1 MRYLLLI
8 AITVIISGY
17 KLKDSTHK
25 DNNKNS
31 IRIFPDEK
39 DTSTFLNQVITTDS
53 TYGRVFEIF
62 NVHGRRIRDLE
73 ISRSDRGYYVEE
85 FLTDKSKFSK
95 DDTFADFY
103 PHSFYSQYVVQQFT
117 ESTFIINDSLRLEVA
132 YRSNG
137 QIESYTRFERKKSM
151 HHTFQW
157 HAEWDSSY
165 NYKWAGAFI
174 ETIEEKGTVTINH
187 ENVKNGWWKK
197 YNDKNEMID
206 SIYYPDPKH

>member
-17 KLKDSTHK
+17 KLKDRTQKH
-25 DNNKNS
+25 DNKIV

-62 NVHGRRIRDLE
+62 NVHGRRIRHLE

-132 YRSNG
+132 YKSNG
-137 QIESYTRFERKKSM
+137 QIESYTRIKK
-151 HHTFQW
+151 TFPDFDEW

-165 NYKWAGAFI
+165 NHKWAGAFI
-174 ETIEEKGTVTINH
+174 ETSEEKGTVIINH
-187 ENVKNGWWKK
+187 ENVKSGWWKE
-197 YNDKNEMID
+197 YNTMNEVVD